1 MQLKHVTE
9 SNMDLTAV
17 SDPLE
22 VAPDPHSSD
31 ISGTLDKDSLK
42 LMSDYSSLDPE
53 GSIVS
58 KETSIDFES
67 KG

>member
-1 MQLKHVTE
+1 
-9 SNMDLTAV
+9 MDLTAV

-31 ISGTLDKDSLK
+31 ISGTLDEFDKDSLK